1 MSEPEPR
8 PSWMP
13 LTREIEK
20 ALEPTR
26 PVYESWGEEWDGSEL
41 AETVDRLLLATG
53 LRAQIEA
60 LCSISGKDVIEIGVA
75 IGDRLDALYARL
87 AELEAKP

>member
-13 LTREIEK
+13 SARLIGAAVSIDSSER
-20 ALEPTR
+20 AWDSCA
-26 PVYESWGEEWDGSEL
+26 PVRTER
-41 AETVDRLLLATG
+41 VDRLLLATG

-60 LCSISGKDVIEIGVA
+60 LEMYGAPDLGTGLA
-75 IGDRLDALYARL
+75 LADARARL
-87 AELEAKP
+87 AELEGV

>member
-1 MSEPEPR
+1 M
-8 PSWMP
+8 PSDEELWDSVAPMVDFDHGD
-13 LTREIEK
+13 TRAMEGVKLLIERA
-20 ALEPTR
+20 ALK
-26 PVYESWGEEWDGSEL
+26 
-41 AETVDRLLLATG
+41 
-53 LRAQIEA
+53 AQIEA

>member
-13 LTREIEK
+13 SDRLIGAAVSIDSSER
-20 ALEPTR
+20 AWDSCA
-26 PVYESWGEEWDGSEL
+26 PVRTER
-41 AETVDRLLLATG
+41 VDRLLLATG

>member
-1 MSEPEPR
+1 M
-8 PSWMP
+8 PSDE
-13 LTREIEK
+13 EIIGWLVICPDSIEVW
-20 ALEPTR
+20 EGGR
-26 PVYESWGEEWDGSEL
+26 FEL
-41 AETVDRLLLATG
+41 AVEWASRFVERVG

-87 AELEAKP
+87 AELEKA

>member
-13 LTREIEK
+13 L
-20 ALEPTR
+20 
-26 PVYESWGEEWDGSEL
+26 WGEIDAACEIGKDRRV
-41 AETVDRLLLATG
+41 TVDRLLLATG

-60 LCSISGKDVIEIGVA
+60 LEEFRVEIKGEPWVEE
-75 IGDRLDALYARL
+75 ALNGWLYHFRARL
-87 AELEAKP
+87 AELEGA